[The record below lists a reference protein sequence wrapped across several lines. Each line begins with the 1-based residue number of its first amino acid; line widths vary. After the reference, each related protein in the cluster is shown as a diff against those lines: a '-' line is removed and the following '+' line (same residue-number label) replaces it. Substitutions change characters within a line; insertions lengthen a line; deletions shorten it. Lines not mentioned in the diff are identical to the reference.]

1 MRLAIFDIDGT
12 LLSGMSTEKAFAIWL
27 WRRKLL
33 GARSILAFLFFLL
46 RWFFHFRADVTKKNK
61 AYLVG
66 LSPEVLDKEAHL
78 FVVSEIVP
86 RLRPD
91 VVERLRAHQEA
102 GDTVILLSG
111 TLDCIAEELGESLHV
126 DRSIGS
132 SCVLR
137 DGRFTVKPPAR
148 HPFANSKREIL
159 AELCAELSVA
169 PSDVTAY
176 GDSIHDR
183 ALLAAVGN
191 PVAVYPDRKL
201 SAAVRERGWQQ
212 IGPGSFSATDPIQHS
227 AGS

>member
-27 WRRKLL
+27 WRRRLL
-33 GARSILAFLFFLL
+33 GARAILAFLFFLL
-46 RWFFHFRADVTKKNK
+46 RWVFHFRADVTKKNK

-66 LSPEVLDKEAHL
+66 LSLEVLAEEARL
-78 FVVSEIVP
+78 FVDSEIIS

-91 VVERLRAHQEA
+91 VVERLRTHQEA
-102 GDTVILLSG
+102 GDIVILLSG

-132 SCVLR
+132 SCVLK
-137 DGRFTVKPPAR
+137 DGRFTVKPPTR
-148 HPFANSKREIL
+148 HPFAVSKREIL
-159 AELCAELSVA
+159 AQLCAELSIA
-169 PSDVTAY
+169 PGDVTAY
-176 GDSIHDR
+176 GDSIHDS
-183 ALLAAVGN
+183 ALLEAVGN

-201 SAAVRERGWQQ
+201 SVAALERGWQKM
-212 IGPGSFSATDPIQHS
+212 GPGSFSATDPIRHS

>member
-12 LLSGMSTEKAFAIWL
+12 LLSGKSTEKAFASWL

-33 GARSILAFLFFLL
+33 GVRGILAFLFFLL
-46 RWFFHFRADVTKKNK
+46 RWSFRFRADVTKKNK

-66 LSPEVLDKEAHL
+66 LSAEVLGQEARL
-78 FVVSEIVP
+78 FVDSEILP

-91 VVERLRAHQEA
+91 VIEKLRAHQET
-102 GDTVILLSG
+102 GDAVILLSG
-111 TLDCIAEELGESLHV
+111 TLDCIAVSLGESLQV

-132 SCVLR
+132 RCVLK
-137 DGRFTVKPPAR
+137 DGRFTVKPPTR

-159 AELCAELSVA
+159 TELCAELSVA

-176 GDSIHDR
+176 GDSIRDF
-183 ALLAAVGN
+183 ALLAAVGH
-191 PVAVYPDRKL
+191 PVAVYPDDKL
-201 SAAVRERGWQQ
+201 SVAASARGWQQ
-212 IGPGSFSATDPIQHS
+212 MGSGSFVASDPVQDS